1 MYAVIVQV
9 YCRICQVPSDLSI
22 LYVKFSSDTE
32 PAAGTESAIVLINE
46 GKHRVQIA
54 SMIQRCQGW
63 LLGRA
68 SNAT

>member
-1 MYAVIVQV
+1 MYAVVVQV

-22 LYVKFSSDTE
+22 LYVKFSSDTG
-32 PAAGTESAIVLINE
+32 PAAGTEIAIVSTNE
-46 GKHRVQIA
+46 GKNRVQIA
-54 SMIQRCQGW
+54 SIVQRCQGW